1 MDRSLDSSS
10 LTSLETM
17 PSPDVKDQMPSVQ
30 MRSATSNQNLPR
42 EISKVV
48 TSNYPSSSLSESSVT
63 LSTGMK
69 MSQYPGGLSWSHDV
83 WWVWCIFLAEFS
95 VFHHFNFKSSI
106 AILPTYEKEG
116 SYPSKNRNGNYW
128 SLNSLSLKCTFFQ
141 MVKVSTLS
149 SLVMHDHF
157 WEKCPAFH
165 SPPALSQQCWR
176 CACGA
181 KEVVAFIQLSIIF
194 HESDYVITMSSGMNV
209 IPPFATV
216 DRRFIQI
223 QEELS
228 RPFS

>member
-83 WWVWCIFLAEFS
+83 WWVWYIFLAEFS
-95 VFHHFNFKSSI
+95 VFHNFNFKTSI
-106 AILPTYEKEG
+106 ANSYFTYFTKG
-116 SYPSKNRNGNYW
+116 SYPTKSRNGNYW
-128 SLNSLSLKCTFFQ
+128 SLNSLSLQCTFF
-141 MVKVSTLS
+141 
-149 SLVMHDHF
+149 HF
-157 WEKCPAFH
+157 PNGQSKYSFFSCHARP
-165 SPPALSQQCWR
+165 LLR
-176 CACGA
+176 
-181 KEVVAFIQLSIIF
+181 K
-194 HESDYVITMSSGMNV
+194 MSCISFASCS
-209 IPPFATV
+209 FATMLKMCLW
-216 DRRFIQI
+216 R
-223 QEELS
+223 
-228 RPFS
+228 

>member
-128 SLNSLSLKCTFFQ
+128 SLNSLSLKCTFF
-141 MVKVSTLS
+141 
-149 SLVMHDHF
+149 HF
-157 WEKCPAFH
+157 PNGQSKYSFFSCHARP
-165 SPPALSQQCWR
+165 LLR
-176 CACGA
+176 
-181 KEVVAFIQLSIIF
+181 K
-194 HESDYVITMSSGMNV
+194 MSCISFASCS
-209 IPPFATV
+209 FATMLKMCLW
-216 DRRFIQI
+216 R
-223 QEELS
+223 
-228 RPFS
+228 